1 MKVLSIGNSFSQD
14 TTAYLQRICRDAY
27 VRNLYIGGC
36 SLETHAQNLA
46 SEIPA
51 YELMEND
58 SAILSG
64 VSANDVIAGER
75 WDYITVQQASVF
87 SGVKESYEPHLTF
100 VLAKLRELCPTAKIV
115 FHQTWAYAKEH
126 MPFDQGNY
134 GGSRELMKTRI
145 EEAVAWAAEKHGLL
159 PTTET
164 DEQQSYLT
172 KAAKSVVTAQYRFVK
187 QEAELE
193 HIRAVLEREGIAYVP
208 LKGAVMRALYAEPW
222 MRTSC
227 DIDVLVHETD
237 LERAVEAYNKR
248 DRRFGGLKEE

>member
-1 MKVLSIGNSFSQD
+1 MEKVKILALGNSFSQD
-14 TTAYLQRICRDAY
+14 ATAYLQRICKDAY

-58 SAILSG
+58 SALLSG

-100 VLAKLRELCPTAKIV
+100 ILAKLRELCPTAKIV

-145 EEAVAWAAEKHGLL
+145 EEAAAWATEKHGLMRIL
-159 PTTET
+159 SGDYVAILHEDTAFEKIAAYRDGYHLSYDYGRYLISLVWAKFFKLSIDESFIPSGTEKSICKRLQRLVFAG
-164 DEQQSYLT
+164 EQ
-172 KAAKSVVTAQYRFVK
+172 
-187 QEAELE
+187 
-193 HIRAVLEREGIAYVP
+193 
-208 LKGAVMRALYAEPW
+208 
-222 MRTSC
+222 
-227 DIDVLVHETD
+227 
-237 LERAVEAYNKR
+237 
-248 DRRFGGLKEE
+248 